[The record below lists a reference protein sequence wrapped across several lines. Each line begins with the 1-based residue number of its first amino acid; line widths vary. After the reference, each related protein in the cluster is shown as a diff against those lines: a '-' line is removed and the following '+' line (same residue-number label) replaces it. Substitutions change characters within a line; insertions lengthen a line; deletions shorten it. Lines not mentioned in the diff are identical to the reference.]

1 MAAIKIYCPTCG
13 RILGDTER
21 SIDCTINCPK
31 CKAQRVKMKVAR
43 LSDYLELIRKEQNT
57 NDKS

>member
-13 RILGDTER
+13 RILSDTER

-31 CKAQRVKMKVAR
+31 CKAQRVKMKVQSVA
-43 LSDYLELIRKEQNT
+43 DFYELIRKEQNT